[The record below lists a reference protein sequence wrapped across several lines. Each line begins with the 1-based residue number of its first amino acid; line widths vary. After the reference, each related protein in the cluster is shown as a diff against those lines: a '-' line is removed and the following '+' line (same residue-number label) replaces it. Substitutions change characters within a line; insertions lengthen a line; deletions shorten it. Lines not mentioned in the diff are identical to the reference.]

1 MCTKWLT
8 LSALPLPL
16 PFGHSA
22 ERDRLLAPA
31 TRHQWDQTAWNEVI
45 IPHLWG
51 SGDEPPLRY
60 RLLPPRSFFG
70 GVGNYESRLEAGLP
84 VDPVILHSGGL
95 HGGAKQATYER
106 LGLFHADF
114 SLPARPTPGASGTHG
129 LPEHQQQQKNATA
142 VAAAEEAASAGL
154 GFRGLVPP
162 QHHPTVVAL
171 AGLLALLG
179 AAGCAAGLVFLRRA
193 RAQQARRPLIKGLPT
208 RPPGE
213 D

>member
-1 MCTKWLT
+1 MPPSCLPNSPACTQ
-8 LSALPLPL
+8 AQR
-16 PFGHSA
+16 FMA
-22 ERDRLLAPA
+22 AMRDRLLAPA

-114 SLPARPTPGASGTHG
+114 SLPARPRPGAVGTHG
-129 LPEHQQQQKNATA
+129 LPEHRQQQWQNATA
-142 VAAAEEAASAGL
+142 AAAAAAAGQAAQEAKVAASAGL
-154 GFRGLVPP
+154 GFRGLVAPSTTRLCWRWP
-162 QHHPTVVAL
+162 GCWPCWVLQAAQRAWCFGGVP
-171 AGLLALLG
+171 GRSRPG
-179 AAGCAAGLVFLRRA
+179 AR
-193 RAQQARRPLIKGLPT
+193 
-208 RPPGE
+208 
-213 D
+213 